1 MAGNL
6 YDTTTLLE
14 VSRHVRRITPFW
26 LQWFPRQIN
35 FETTDILFDKVYN
48 DERRLAPFVVP
59 NVQGRVLGLDGYE
72 SRSFKPAYVKP
83 KHVVDPNMVMERM
96 AGEALATGSLSHEQR
111 RRAVIAEITRRH
123 GVLLDNR
130 NEWLAARALIDGRVT
145 ISGED
150 YPTTL
155 VDFRRH
161 PSLTYT
167 LTGGA
172 RWSETGSD
180 PLGTLKM
187 AKQNAYNR
195 SGAKITTHVFGA
207 DAWDLLNAR
216 VDLKDL
222 MDTTYRG
229 SDTLVTR
236 LDDRYEGQEYLG
248 VIQGL
253 NGAGRIEC
261 WLDTSKFVDDQG
273 QEQFFLNQKTVVG
286 ISTQVQGVRCFGA
299 IKDFRAGLQA
309 LERFP
314 KNWVNE
320 DPSAEYLMT
329 QSAPLMVPKEP
340 DATYSARVAD

>member
-14 VSRHVRRITPFW
+14 VSRHVRRISPFW
-26 LQWFPRQIN
+26 LKWFPRQIN
-35 FETTDILFDKVYN
+35 FETQDILFDKVYN

-59 NVQGRVLGLDGYE
+59 NVQGRVLGIEGYE

-83 KHVVDPNMVMERM
+83 KHVVDPNMVIERM
-96 AGEALATGSLSHEQR
+96 AGEALGTGSMSLEQR
-111 RRAVIAEITRRH
+111 RLAVIGELTRRH
-123 GVLLDNR
+123 AVLLDNR
-130 NEWLAARALIDGRVT
+130 EEWLAARALIDGQVT

-155 VDFRRH
+155 VNFRRH
-161 PSLTYT
+161 ASLTYT
-167 LTGGA
+167 LTGAA
-172 RWSETGSD
+172 RWSETGAD
-180 PLGTLKM
+180 PLGTLKA

-207 DAWDLLNAR
+207 EAWDLLNAR

-222 MDTTYRG
+222 MDTNYRG
-229 SDTLVTR
+229 SETTVTR

-261 WLDTSKFVDDQG
+261 WLDTSKFVNENG
-273 QEQFFLNQKTVVG
+273 AEEFFLNQKTVVG
-286 ISTQVQGVRCFGA
+286 VSPQVQGVRCYGA
-299 IKDFRAGLQA
+299 IKDKRAGLRA
-309 LERFP
+309 LPRFP
-314 KNWVNE
+314 KMWDEE
-320 DPSAEYLMT
+320 DPSVEYLMT

-340 DATYSARVAD
+340 DATYSVRVAD